1 MKRIQISGG
10 LYACLLF
17 CQLAT
22 TAVLLLPAPL
32 IKTAGQEGWL
42 AVITGALLALV
53 PTLLGV
59 YVCVR
64 HPGQGPAQIARTVLG
79 NWLGAMVGFL
89 YAAFAIFIFS
99 MVMRDLY
106 DFLSGVL
113 LNRTPGFV
121 LVAGMGVVVLYG
133 IWAGLEPLAR
143 VSFQVVVALVTGI
156 MLMELLCIREYSL
169 LQREPF
175 LFRGVGSLLQ
185 ATVLPGSWLGE
196 GIFAM
201 SLVPHLKQPRQAFRW
216 TLIAFGGTV
225 LLLSSV
231 ILNTVLVLGPDLP
244 SRLVYPTFT
253 LSELVNLGS
262 AVERLEVLLVII
274 WTSGMFIMLGLY
286 LLAASTAVSQA
297 FGLKHHTVPAT
308 VLGVTGVWLV
318 RLWPSALDLM
328 EYGISDLR
336 LVIHFSFIFGI
347 PLLLL
352 AGSLVHGARQRRRSA
367 SA

>member
-17 CQLAT
+17 CQLVT
-22 TAVLLLPAPL
+22 TAVILLPAPL
-32 IKTAGQEGWL
+32 VNMAGQEAWL
-42 AVITGALLALV
+42 PVITGALLGLA
-53 PTLLGV
+53 PTMLGIH
-59 YVCVR
+59 VCVR
-64 HPGQGPAQIARTVLG
+64 HPGLGPGQIARVVLG
-79 NWLGAMVGFL
+79 KWLGSLVSFL
-89 YAAFAIFIFS
+89 YAAFALFIFS

-113 LNRTPGFV
+113 LNRTPGLV
-121 LVAGMGVVVLYG
+121 MVAGMGAVVLYG

-143 VSFQVVVALVTGI
+143 VAFQVVVALTAGVI
-156 MLMELLCIREYSL
+156 LLEVLCIREYSL

-175 LFRGVGSLLQ
+175 LYRGLGAILQ
-185 ATVLPGSWLGE
+185 GTPLPGSWLAE
-196 GIFAM
+196 GVFSM
-201 SLVPHLKQPRQAFRW
+201 SLVPHLKQPRQAYRW
-216 TLIAFGGTV
+216 TLVAFAGAV
-225 LLLSSV
+225 LVLASI

-274 WTSGMFIMLGLY
+274 WTSGIFTMLGIY
-286 LLAASTAVSQA
+286 LLAAATATSHA
-297 FGLKHHTVPAT
+297 LGLKHHRVPAA
-308 VLGVTGVWLV
+308 VFAVVGVWLV
-318 RLWPSALDLM
+318 RVWHSPLDLM
-328 EYGISDLR
+328 EYGVSDLR
-336 LVIHFSFIFGI
+336 LVIHFSLLFGI

-352 AGSLVHGARQRRRSA
+352 AGSLVHGARQRRQSA